1 MERFR
6 LAENI
11 TALRRGKNITQEQ
24 LAAFLGVTKASVSK
38 WENRQSLPDLVLV
51 PQIAAFF
58 GVSIDELLG
67 YAPQLSKGQI
77 KETYQALATGFAK
90 KPFVEALEDSRA
102 VVHRYYSCYPLL
114 YNICLL
120 WLNHI
125 ALAPTP
131 EAQKALLCEAKAL
144 CDHILDGCQDST
156 LCENTRILRA
166 YFDLLLGDA
175 EATIAALEPLVLAKR
190 LNLSGDTLLIQA
202 YIMAGAAEK
211 ARRGAQA
218 TLYLQLLSLLS
229 TSTQYLALAEPVATQ
244 ATMARVAQL
253 IELYELRRLHP
264 NSVAQWEFQAAA
276 VCLQQGQADAALQH
290 LEGYCKAIRQLF
302 TDGLQLHGDAY
313 FDCLD
318 DWLSTLELETK
329 APRDSTLVAADALAV
344 LKSPLFAA
352 VSQRPEFLRLQAELE
367 RSLPHATN

>member
-11 TALRRGKNITQEQ
+11 IALRRGKNITQEQ

-202 YIMAGAAEK
+202 YIIAGAAEK